1 MGSHQNKLLDI
12 GGKSPSNW
20 RTMLNLLTIHQIR
33 KRATRIGV
41 GTVALADLA
50 GLSPTTINRLER
62 LTPPGKY
69 NGQIRTLTKLQD
81 ALCNAELELLG
92 YLLSISDL
100 PLDAEAELKDE
111 VSRRKARAND
121 D

>member
-1 MGSHQNKLLDI
+1 M
-12 GGKSPSNW
+12 
-20 RTMLNLLTIHQIR
+20 
-33 KRATRIGV
+33 
-41 GTVALADLA
+41 ADLA